1 MPTLTGPTAPIP
13 RVMVPSRLSARTL
26 AALAGRPPTR
36 TLVRSTWDELAEL
49 ERTGQLPD
57 VLATVRA
64 ILIEHQILTRTG
76 RCLACRRGARRG
88 GRRERWRRSFP
99 CEVWFL
105 VNLGLQGLFTS
116 QTPPASKPS
125 AGRHAARS
133 PSL

>member
-1 MPTLTGPTAPIP
+1 MPSLTGPTTPIP
-13 RVMVPSRLSARTL
+13 RITVPSRLSARTL
-26 AALAGRPPTR
+26 AALAGRPPAR

-64 ILIEHQILTRTG
+64 ILIKHQILTRTG
-76 RCLACRRGARRG
+76 RCHACRRGARRG
-88 GRRERWRRSFP
+88 GWRELWRRSFP

-105 VNLGLQGLFTS
+105 VNLGFQGLFTS
-116 QTPPASKPS
+116 EPVGERKAS
-125 AGRHAARS
+125 GRHAARS